1 MTPDDIKTAR
11 QWQHKFSVLLSDY
24 QVYGPN
30 DEMAG
35 NVFEAACYIKDY
47 LSMALSAIEAHHA
60 ELNLLRR
67 EARAAELEACI
78 ETVKTLA
85 PWLSNYHS
93 NVSSEPTRKDI
104 IEALGARKYLPQ

>member
-1 MTPDDIKTAR
+1 MTPEDIKTAR

-30 DEMAG
+30 DEIAG
-35 NVFEAACYIKDY
+35 DIFEAACYIKDY
-47 LSMALSAIEAHHA
+47 LTMALSTIEAHQA
-60 ELNLLRR
+60 ELDLLRR

-78 ETVKTLA
+78 ETVKTLT

-104 IEALGARKYLPQ
+104 IEALQARKYLPQ